1 MGYVLFFISIK
12 ALSLRGCFYVMSV
25 KQVLIGSLISLCI
38 TSCAFQPSVVTKQ
51 PYCKREILTN
61 KLTLEVTEMEDM
73 DMCDDGDFGGCVV
86 ALALI
91 GPLSF
96 IVSGSV
102 VLIGNTL
109 HWSEYQLSC

>member
-1 MGYVLFFISIK
+1 MDVD
-12 ALSLRGCFYVMSV
+12 CMSF

-38 TSCAFQPSVVTKQ
+38 TGCAYQPSIATKQ
-51 PYCKREILTN
+51 PYCKREPFTN
-61 KLTLEVTEMEDM
+61 KLTLKVTEMEDM
-73 DMCDDGDFGGCVV
+73 EMCDDGDFGGCVV

-109 HWSEYQLSC
+109 YWSEYQLSC